1 MILTYVNKHAMIEDV
16 IQGVTVRFIRYR
28 RGYTWLSPALKC
40 IEIYP
45 VRTLRGGD
53 AFQRVA

>member
-1 MILTYVNKHAMIEDV
+1 MILTYVNKHVMIGNI

-40 IEIYP
+40 IEICS
-45 VRTLRGGD
+45 VKILRGGD
-53 AFQRVA
+53 AFQKVA